1 LNSIG
6 YDLNGHDMK
15 FDQWR
20 SQARLLLQQGVAP
33 AHAQWS
39 QAASLFSEV
48 DSISKP
54 LSNPVVTSDFI
65 ELAQLVSCVR
75 DPDRWSLLYR
85 LIYRMNHE
93 NRNLLKVSVDE
104 DVRKADVWAKSVSR
118 DIHKMHA
125 FVRFK
130 KTEVNGRET
139 YVAWHKPEHQC
150 LELAASF
157 FVRRFGDKPW
167 SIFTPNLSA
176 HWNLKELSFSKGIPQ
191 NKFEHSDSFDEVW
204 TTYYKSIFNPARLKI
219 KMMKTEMP
227 VKYWSSMPE
236 SAVIQEL
243 IRETPK
249 ILQNMAETPRF
260 LAKVPETSDWRV
272 LRDSAKSCK
281 ACPLA
286 GHATQ
291 TVFGEGDLNAEL
303 MIVGEQPADEDD
315 KSGRTFVGPV
325 GKVLSEAL
333 ENAGIGRDSIYIT
346 NAVKHFKWEPQGK
359 ERLNKKANGREMQAC
374 KPWLEAEIA
383 RVKPKV
389 ILALGATAGTA
400 LYGRLVNIQKERGKI
415 HTESPFAPAIL
426 ISWHPA
432 AVLRSASIEEKS
444 QRLAELSEDI
454 KLALNKVPG
463 PKNFSNH
470 T

>member
-1 LNSIG
+1 
-6 YDLNGHDMK
+6 MK

-33 AHAQWS
+33 AHANWAQTP
-39 QAASLFSEV
+39 SLFTDAAPSL
-48 DSISKP
+48 KP
-54 LSNPVVTSDFI
+54 LNSPVVTADFI
-65 ELAQLVSCVR
+65 DLAQLVSCVR

-93 NRNLLKVSVDE
+93 NKNLLKVSADE

-130 KTEVNGRET
+130 KAEINGRET

-150 LELAASF
+150 LELAAPF

-167 SIFTPNLSA
+167 SIFTPDLSA
-176 HWNLKELSFSKGIPQ
+176 HWNLEELSFSKGIPQ
-191 NKFEHSDSFDEVW
+191 NEFEHSDSFDEVW

-236 SAVIQEL
+236 SAIIQEL

-249 ILQNMAETPRF
+249 RLQNMAEAPRF
-260 LAKVPETSDWRV
+260 LAEVPETNDWQV
-272 LRDSAKSCK
+272 LREAAKSCK

-291 TVFGEGDLNAEL
+291 TVFGEGNLNANL
-303 MIVGEQPADEDD
+303 MIVGEQPGDEED
-315 KSGRTFVGPV
+315 KSGKIFAGPA
-325 GKVLSEAL
+325 GHILSQAL
-333 ENAGIGRDSIYIT
+333 EHAGIDRESVYIT
-346 NAVKHFKWEPQGK
+346 NAVKHFKWIPQEK
-359 ERLNKKANGREMQAC
+359 ERIHKKANGREMQAC

-383 RVKPKV
+383 RVQPKA
-389 ILALGATAGTA
+389 ILALGITAGTA
-400 LYGRLVNIQKERGKI
+400 LYGRLVNIQKERGQFN
-415 HTESPFAPAIL
+415 HESPFAPTL
-426 ISWHPA
+426 SISWHPA
-432 AVLRSASIEEKS
+432 AILRAPTPEQYAKRMEELVS
-444 QRLAELSEDI
+444 DI
-454 KLALNKVPG
+454 RKLNRVPG
-463 PKNFSNH
+463 PKIL
-470 T
+470 

>member
-6 YDLNGHDMK
+6 GNFENVMK

-33 AHAQWS
+33 AHADWAQS
-39 QAASLFSEV
+39 PSLFADEATSL
-48 DSISKP
+48 KP
-54 LSNPVVTSDFI
+54 LAQPVVTSDFI

-93 NRNLLKVSVDE
+93 NKNLLKVSVDE

-130 KTEVNGRET
+130 KTEINGRET
-139 YVAWHKPEHQC
+139 YVAWHRPEHQC
-150 LELAASF
+150 LELASSF

-167 SIFTPNLSA
+167 SIFTPDLSA
-176 HWNLKELSFSKGIPQ
+176 HWNLEELSFSKGIPQ
-191 NKFEHSDSFDEVW
+191 NEFEHSDSFDEVW

-236 SAVIQEL
+236 SAIIQEL

-249 ILQNMAETPRF
+249 RLQNMAEAPRF
-260 LAKVPETSDWRV
+260 LAEVPETNDWQV
-272 LRDSAKSCK
+272 LREAAKSCK

-291 TVFGEGDLNAEL
+291 TVFGEGNLNANL
-303 MIVGEQPADEDD
+303 MIVGEQPGDEED
-315 KSGRTFVGPV
+315 KSGKIFAGPA
-325 GKVLSEAL
+325 GHILSQAL
-333 ENAGIGRDSIYIT
+333 EHAGIDRESVYIT
-346 NAVKHFKWEPQGK
+346 NAVKHFKWIPQEK
-359 ERLNKKANGREMQAC
+359 ERIHKKANGREMQAC

-383 RVKPKV
+383 RVQPKA
-389 ILALGATAGTA
+389 ILALGITAGTA
-400 LYGRLVNIQKERGKI
+400 LYGRLVNIQKERGQFN
-415 HTESPFAPAIL
+415 HESPFAPTL
-426 ISWHPA
+426 SISWHPA
-432 AVLRSASIEEKS
+432 AILRAPTPEQYAKRMEELVS
-444 QRLAELSEDI
+444 DI
-454 KLALNKVPG
+454 RKLNRVPG
-463 PKNFSNH
+463 PKIL
-470 T
+470 

>member
-1 LNSIG
+1 
-6 YDLNGHDMK
+6 MK
-15 FDQWR
+15 NFETWR

-33 AHAQWS
+33 AHANWD
-39 QAASLFSEV
+39 QAPSLFSEV
-48 DSISKP
+48 PTNVKP
-54 LSNPVVTSDFI
+54 LTNPIVTADFI
-65 ELAQLVSCVR
+65 DLAQLVSCVR
-75 DPDRWSLLYR
+75 DPERWSLLYR
-85 LIYRMNHE
+85 IIYRMNHE
-93 NRNLLKVSVDE
+93 NKNLLKVSVDE

-139 YVAWHKPEHQC
+139 FVAWHKPEHQC

-167 SIFTPNLSA
+167 SIFTPDLSA
-176 HWNLKELSFSKGIPQ
+176 HWNLEELSFSSGIPQ
-191 NKFEHSDSFDEVW
+191 NEFEFSDSFDEVW

-236 SAVIQEL
+236 SEVIKDL

-249 ILQNMAETPRF
+249 RLQNMVETPRF
-260 LAKVPETSDWRV
+260 LAEVPDTNDWQE
-272 LRDSAKSCK
+272 LRESAKSCN

-286 GHATQ
+286 GQATH

-303 MIVGEQPADEDD
+303 MIVGEQPGDEED
-315 KSGRTFVGPV
+315 KTGKIFVGPA
-325 GKVLSEAL
+325 GQILSQAL
-333 ENAGIGRDSIYIT
+333 EQAGIDRKSIYIT
-346 NAVKHFKWEPQGK
+346 NAVKHFKWVPQDK
-359 ERLNKKANGREMQAC
+359 ERIHKKANGREMHAC

-389 ILALGATAGTA
+389 ILALGVTAGTA
-400 LYGRLVNIQKERGKI
+400 LYGRLVNIQKERGQLN
-415 HTESPFAPAIL
+415 HESPFAPTL
-426 ISWHPA
+426 SISWHPA
-432 AVLRSASIEEKS
+432 AILRAPTPEAYCKRLEELVS
-444 QRLAELSEDI
+444 DI
-454 KLALNKVPG
+454 KKCTL
-463 PKNFSNH
+463 
-470 T
+470 